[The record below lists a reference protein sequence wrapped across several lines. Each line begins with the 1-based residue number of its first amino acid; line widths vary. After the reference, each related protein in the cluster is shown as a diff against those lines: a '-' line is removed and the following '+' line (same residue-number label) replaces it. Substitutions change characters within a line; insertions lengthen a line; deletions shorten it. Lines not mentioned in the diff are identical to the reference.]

1 MLVDLARNDLSRHA
15 RNVTVESLREIQ
27 FYSHVIHLVSSVSG
41 ELREE
46 SSAADMLTA
55 TSPQETLTGAPKHKA
70 MQLIDKYENQRR
82 GYYGG
87 AIGFIDLKGTVN
99 HAIMIRT
106 FLSKGNKLFYQAGAG
121 IVAGSNENNELQEV
135 NNKLGAL
142 KKAIQISRRY
152 KMKKTIVIDNYDSFT
167 YNLVHCIENLTG
179 QYPEVRRN
187 DEISLDEINDYD
199 KILISPGPG
208 IPSESGVCLE
218 LIKNMP
224 EIKVFWVSVW
234 VIRLYVKLSEGKI
247 LNLSSVYHCVSS
259 PVKIKTSDELLF
271 ENIPPVIMAGR
282 YHSWVVSKKH
292 LPACFIVTCE
302 DDNGIIMGI
311 THKDYDVRGL
321 QFHPESV
328 LTEYGSQIIKNWLE
342 L

>member
-1 MLVDLARNDLSRHA
+1 
-15 RNVTVESLREIQ
+15 
-27 FYSHVIHLVSSVSG
+27 
-41 ELREE
+41 
-46 SSAADMLTA
+46 
-55 TSPQETLTGAPKHKA
+55 
-70 MQLIDKYENQRR
+70 
-82 GYYGG
+82 
-87 AIGFIDLKGTVN
+87 
-99 HAIMIRT
+99 
-106 FLSKGNKLFYQAGAG
+106 
-121 IVAGSNENNELQEV
+121 
-135 NNKLGAL
+135 
-142 KKAIQISRRY
+142 
-152 KMKKTIVIDNYDSFT
+152 MKKTIVIDNYDSFT

-218 LIKNMP
+218 LIKKYAGNKSILGICLGHQAVC
-224 EIKVFWVSVW
+224 EAFG
-234 VIRLYVKLSEGKI
+234 GKI
-247 LNLSSVYHCVSS
+247 LNLSSVYHGVSS

-311 THKDYDVRGL
+311 THKDFDVRGL